1 MSESS
6 VPVNSMGSGE
16 NIATFSPLLKPQAMM
31 SRLPTPE
38 KKKLRTIIGSNPVK
52 SELRKEKN
60 RGI

>member
-6 VPVNSMGSGE
+6 IPANSMGNGE
-16 NIATFSPLLKPQAMM
+16 NIATYSPLLKLNMM

-52 SELRKEKN
+52 SELGKDKS
-60 RGI
+60 RGV